1 MTDTYNGKTA
11 KEWFDAAMDL
21 AKTLDEERRAT
32 YEHQQRYKE
41 GLTDWFAFR
50 TGTGGVF
57 RETTDFDHLSKIHEF
72 YDADIVTRKCG
83 KWSVVKKATEEDL

>member
-1 MTDTYNGKTA
+1 MADTYKGKTA

-41 GLTDWFAFR
+41 GLTDWFAFQSE
-50 TGTGGVF
+50 TGEIF
-57 RETTDFDHLSKIHEF
+57 RETTDFGSLSKIHEF

-83 KWSVVKKATEEDL
+83 EWSVVKKATEEDL